1 MNPPPGRDHDDM
13 TLGMRIDWPGAIHVR
28 LWTDLVAER
37 ERAAAAD
44 RAKRAAVRADL
55 EGQKA
60 ALLDRRRR
68 LASLREQLAEARELV
83 EHGDGSA
90 TAPMIAAMLRESDLA
105 PIRDQPLAAACF
117 YLYKDKDLTGRM
129 LEVAATAVADLPF
142 TEDHLA
148 LYYDV
153 AVLHQEAGDPA
164 IAREILGRF
173 IDDLHLT
180 YRDVAE
186 RSTRL
191 GRGDR

>member
-1 MNPPPGRDHDDM
+1 MTHPPGRDHDDT
-13 TLGMRIDWPGAIHVR
+13 TLGSRIDWPGAIHVR
-28 LWTDLVAER
+28 LWTDLVTER

-44 RAKRAAVRADL
+44 RAKRAAIRADL
-55 EGQKA
+55 EAQKA

-68 LASLREQLAEARELV
+68 LASLRKQIAEARGLV
-83 EHGDGSA
+83 ERGDGPAA
-90 TAPMIAAMLRESDLA
+90 TTLVAAMLRESDLA
-105 PIRDQPLAAACF
+105 PMRDQPLAAARF

-142 TEDHLA
+142 TEDHLD

-186 RSTRL
+186 RAARL
-191 GRGDR
+191 G